1 LQISGGKLNF
11 TSPFSVYINNPWIQM
26 TKRAI
31 IVTTQ
36 QYLLT
41 YNNDN
46 Q

>member
-1 LQISGGKLNF
+1 
-11 TSPFSVYINNPWIQM
+11 M

-31 IVTTQ
+31 IVTIQ

-46 Q
+46 QQQNITAQDSRLYATKRQNTRQ

>member
-1 LQISGGKLNF
+1 LKIFGGKLNF
-11 TSPFSVYINNPWIQM
+11 TRYKYSPWIQM

-31 IVTTQ
+31 IVYTIQ

>member
-1 LQISGGKLNF
+1 
-11 TSPFSVYINNPWIQM
+11 M

-31 IVTTQ
+31 IVTIQ

-46 Q
+46 K